1 MLGFGEIF
9 KASETPAV
17 EIEQPVVNTEV
28 VETPAVENIETPT
41 TEVEAPV
48 VETPAVEQPET
59 ELVFDESSVLNQIN
73 AKYGKQFQS
82 FDEVLAEKVIEKEVN
97 PYENVSEEAQQFLK
111 FNAETGRGLK
121 DWEFLNTDFESVDP
135 LVFARERVRK
145 ESGLNLSDEDVN
157 TYLENKL
164 GIYLENIDAAAKIE
178 LSTYGKPIR
187 DEKISLKETY
197 KTPIAPKQVEPSEE
211 VVQLDNGAVMKK
223 TEYEKMV
230 QNHQLHV
237 ENVKAAV
244 NSVAEAT
251 FKTTFDDNGT
261 PKEISLKY
269 DYSPDDAQRMAS
281 YASDPSATAE
291 KLFRTEKG
299 FNYATFNESMLWI
312 DPAFREK
319 AVSSLIQK
327 AIAQNTEEI
336 LKRDNNVNFQTPD
349 LLKPDSNVRYVSP
362 VPQTQATG
370 FGQLFN
376 QKN

>member
-1 MLGFGEIF
+1 MGFGEIF
-9 KASETPAV
+9 KTSETPAV
-17 EIEQPVVNTEV
+17 EIEATVVDTGV
-28 VETPAVENIETPT
+28 VETPATEIIDTPAV
-41 TEVEAPV
+41 EVETPV
-48 VETPAVEQPET
+48 VETPAIEQHTP

-82 FDEVLAEKVIEKEVN
+82 FDEVLAEKVKEVN
-97 PYENVSEEAQQFLK
+97 PYEAILDDEDRQYLK
-111 FNAETGRGLK
+111 FKQETGRTRK
-121 DWEFLNTDFESVDP
+121 EFEYLNTDFNTVDP

-145 ESGLNLSDEDVN
+145 ESGLELTNEEAD
-157 TYLENKL
+157 TYIENEL
-164 GIYLENIDAAAKIE
+164 GIYLSEIDSVTKIK
-178 LSTYGKPIR
+178 LNSYGKPVR

-197 KTPIAPKQVEPSEE
+197 KTPIAPKQVESSEE

-223 TEYEKMV
+223 VEYEQMV
-230 QNHQLHV
+230 QNHQKHI
-237 ENVKAAV
+237 ENVKVAA
-244 NSVAEAT
+244 NSVVEAT

-261 PKEISLKY
+261 AKEISLKY

-349 LLKPDSNVRYVSP
+349 LSKPDSNVRYVSP
-362 VPQTQATG
+362 VPQTQANG
-370 FGQLFN
+370 FGTIFKTN
-376 QKN
+376 